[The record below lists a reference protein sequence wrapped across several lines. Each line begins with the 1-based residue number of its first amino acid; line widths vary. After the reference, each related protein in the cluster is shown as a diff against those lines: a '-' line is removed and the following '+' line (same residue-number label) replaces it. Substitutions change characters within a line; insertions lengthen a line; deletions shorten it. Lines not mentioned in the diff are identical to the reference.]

1 MKNIILRIAG
11 TFGSGKTT
19 AVREFLNDYPSET
32 LKNSTTGKIMG
43 YKVNAYL
50 AGIRQPIYIIGKYDN
65 VCGGCDAI
73 NTQDE
78 AAERILKAHLYG
90 HVIYEGALVSAS
102 GLNGAVTKAIHPT
115 GCDVYAFLDTPQD
128 LCIERVKGRRTTAG
142 NEKPFDPK
150 NLIDK
155 FESVVNC
162 YKNLKTAGDYDVR
175 LIDHTKI
182 HPQLVDIIKGFENA
196 K

>member
-1 MKNIILRIAG
+1 MKHIILRVAG

-19 AVREFLNDYPSET
+19 SVRKFITDYPSEELT
-32 LKNSTTGKIMG
+32 NSTTGKIMG
-43 YKVNAYL
+43 YKVNLYL
-50 AGIRQPIYIIGKYDN
+50 EGVKTPLFIIGKYDN

-78 AAERILKAHLYG
+78 AADRILKAHKFG
-90 HVIYEGALVSAS
+90 HVLYEGALVSAS
-102 GLNGAVTKAIHPT
+102 GLNGAVTKAVHPT
-115 GCDVYAFLDTPQD
+115 GCDVYAFLDTPQE
-128 LCIERVKGRRTTAG
+128 LCIERVKGRRAAAG

-162 YKNLKTAGDYDVR
+162 YKNLKNAGDYDVR
-175 LIDHTKI
+175 LIDHTDA
-182 HPQLVDIIKGFENA
+182 HNQLFKIIKGYENA
-196 K
+196 